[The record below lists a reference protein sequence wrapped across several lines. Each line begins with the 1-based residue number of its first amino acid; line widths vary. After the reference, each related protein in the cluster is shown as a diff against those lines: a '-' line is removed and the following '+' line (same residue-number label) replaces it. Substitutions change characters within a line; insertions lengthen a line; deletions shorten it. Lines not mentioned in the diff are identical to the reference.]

1 MMGCIGGA
9 MIIGGMLIIEIES
22 IIMVVVIGKI
32 QTALLVSS

>member
-9 MIIGGMLIIEIES
+9 MITGGMLVMEIES